1 MQLGSKFQEYNVQ
14 KASQV
19 ACRLQ
24 PQYESYLGIA
34 QAHAKVLDTAV
45 AELEAKADTTHKQKA
60 DGEAFRGEQ
69 FCHNILECGIVIREL
84 ASSAICCCC
93 LCLCQAQAVHS
104 YCKRLVDDQ
113 QLTCMLHAAKIAD
126 GHTSKL
132 SYLFGAERKLAEM
145 EGAMQVV
152 HQEIGGLEEQQAEL
166 LRQLKL
172 VQDQIAAAKAK
183 RV

>member
-1 MQLGSKFQEYNVQ
+1 MISFCCDQVIIYGKVHTNPARASFFVVSSAMHLLQLLGQICNCSGGEVQTSAAYSDTNFIIAYCSCNRYVKHVHYGQLFSASSPGRSKLALLSQVMQLGSKFQEYNVQ

-69 FCHNILECGIVIREL
+69 FVTM
-84 ASSAICCCC
+84 SWSA
-93 LCLCQAQAVHS
+93 V
-104 YCKRLVDDQ
+104 
-113 QLTCMLHAAKIAD
+113 
-126 GHTSKL
+126 
-132 SYLFGAERKLAEM
+132 
-145 EGAMQVV
+145 
-152 HQEIGGLEEQQAEL
+152 
-166 LRQLKL
+166 
-172 VQDQIAAAKAK
+172 
-183 RV
+183 